1 MSYISYLLGDKIESD
16 IIVGNN
22 FGDLALV
29 ACGKYIVVKER
40 AHSKMINCLKIS
52 EILGDKV
59 VIITSGEDEFIRI
72 WDTKFNLINE
82 FNIRKTGF
90 FEGGSS
96 AANPKNLSAQS
107 IDVFSCKVPKRHA
120 TKEDETNENTTVD

>member
-1 MSYISYLLGDKIESD
+1 M
-16 IIVGNN
+16 GNN
-22 FGDLALV
+22 FGELALV

-40 AHSKMINCLKIS
+40 AHDKMINCLKIS
-52 EILGDKV
+52 EILTDKV

-90 FEGGSS
+90 FEGIAGPRVMYILI
-96 AANPKNLSAQS
+96 NVEHVCS
-107 IDVFSCKVPKRHA
+107 IY
-120 TKEDETNENTTVD
+120 

>member
-1 MSYISYLLGDKIESD
+1 VGEEMRYANACFITCLSYISYLLGDQIESD

-22 FGDLALV
+22 FGELALV

-40 AHSKMINCLKIS
+40 AHEKMINCLKIT
-52 EILGDKV
+52 EILRDKV

-90 FEGGSS
+90 FESTTATGIR
-96 AANPKNLSAQS
+96 NMSAQS
-107 IDVFSCKVPKRHA
+107 IDIFSCR
-120 TKEDETNENTTVD
+120 